1 MRVFVTGA
9 SGFIGSALV
18 PELFGDGHQ
27 VLGLARSDAAASAL
41 EAAGAQVQRG
51 SLVDPHSLRDGARA
65 ADGVIHLAFKH
76 DFSDFV
82 GAVDTD
88 QQAIAALGEALA
100 DTGRPLVIAS
110 GILGAAPGRTATE
123 RDVPDPANNLRAR
136 SAQQTLALEERG
148 VRPVVVR
155 LSPTVH
161 DLNDPGFVRTLVEV
175 ARRQG
180 VSGYVA
186 DGLNRWPAVHRQD
199 AARLFRL
206 ALESAPAGSVLHAV
220 AEEGVAA
227 REIAATIG
235 QRLQVPVQSIASD
248 DAAAH
253 FGWIGRFFSA
263 DAPAS
268 SAQTRA
274 SLGWEPTHR
283 GLMAD
288 LEHGDYFRP

>member
-9 SGFIGSALV
+9 SGFIGSALI
-18 PELFGDGHQ
+18 PELLGNGHQ
-27 VLGLARSDAAASAL
+27 VLGLARSDTAASAL

-51 SLVDPHSLRDGARA
+51 SLDDPQSLRAGAGA

-100 DTGRPLVIAS
+100 GTGRPLVIAS
-110 GILGAAPGRTATE
+110 GILGAAPGRTVTE
-123 RDVPDPANNLRAR
+123 QDVPDPAINLRAR
-136 SAQQTLALEERG
+136 SAHQTLALEARG

-180 VSGYVA
+180 VSGYIA
-186 DGLNRWPAVHRQD
+186 GGQNRWPAVHRQD

-220 AEEGVAA
+220 AEEGIAA
-227 REIAATIG
+227 HEIAATIG
-235 QRLQVPVQSIASD
+235 RHLHLPVQSISTD

-274 SLGWEPTHR
+274 ALGWEPIHR
-283 GLMAD
+283 GLMDD